1 MLGSDA
7 KGGFKFDICFES
19 TKCPTNVAVEPHF
32 LNVIVK
38 YVLDISDWC
47 MSNLI
52 VFIKLNY

>member
-47 MSNLI
+47 MSNLKNI
-52 VFIKLNY
+52 YN